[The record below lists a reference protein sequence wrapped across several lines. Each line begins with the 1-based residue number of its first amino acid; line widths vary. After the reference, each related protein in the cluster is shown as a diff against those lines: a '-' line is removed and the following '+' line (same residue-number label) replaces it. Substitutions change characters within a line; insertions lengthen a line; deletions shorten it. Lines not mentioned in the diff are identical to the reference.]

1 VKDRKC
7 MRWTNAKIIEE
18 IGITQS
24 EMEHM
29 LTLFNQKEKIEE
41 IRKIIVLAKEEKSIR
56 KVWRIK
62 VK

>member
-1 VKDRKC
+1 MRKI
-7 MRWTNAKIIEE
+7 K
-18 IGITQS
+18 
-24 EMEHM
+24 
-29 LTLFNQKEKIEE
+29 KKIEE